1 MNFKTNAYFQE
12 LIKKGKPMPEGM
24 SFSLSR
30 RVHQLLEDVQLVKR
44 TSFHMYKFPS
54 DKCGSSICSFF
65 FFTAKP

>member
-1 MNFKTNAYFQE
+1 
-12 LIKKGKPMPEGM
+12 MPEGM

-54 DKCGSSICSFF
+54 DKSCSSICSFF
-65 FFTAKP
+65 FSPLSLNYITLNLNYHFPNKHKV

>member
-54 DKCGSSICSFF
+54 DELQFDLQF
-65 FFTAKP
+65 LFFTTKP